1 MKDRSDN
8 LGREEVPWIRAG
20 LWFGVTSHRHR
31 LEDSIH
37 SSGAPSSLPVSITPS
52 MIRTFLLHL
61 KEPPAAWPVA
71 SLGAVWT
78 GLHRQPK

>member
-1 MKDRSDN
+1 M
-8 LGREEVPWIRAG
+8 PWIRAG
-20 LWFGVTSHRHR
+20 LYMGRGGQPQAWSSA

-37 SSGAPSSLPVSITPS
+37 PSGAPLSLPVSITPS